1 MHPEVMVLVKKR
13 VACEALDACV
23 SELLEG
29 FGLEREQ
36 RERDDERQTV
46 TCIGGHLRTPLDL
59 WTLQS
64 MTCRDLVFH
73 SCSFHCRF
81 QVSCEAWAPKLAMAT
96 IRDASAG
103 PHPT

>member
-1 MHPEVMVLVKKR
+1 MVLVYR

-36 RERDDERQTV
+36 RERVDERQTV
-46 TCIGGHLRTPLDL
+46 TCIGGHLRTPLDSEHDLSYLSL
-59 WTLQS
+59 WFS
-64 MTCRDLVFH
+64 MVFH

-81 QVSCEAWAPKLAMAT
+81 QVSCEAWAPKLGMAT

-103 PHPT
+103 RHPT